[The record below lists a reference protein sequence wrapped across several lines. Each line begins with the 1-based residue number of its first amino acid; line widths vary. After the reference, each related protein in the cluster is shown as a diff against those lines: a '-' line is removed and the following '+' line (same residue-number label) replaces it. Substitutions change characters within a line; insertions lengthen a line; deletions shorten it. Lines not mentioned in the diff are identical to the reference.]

1 MKHLAS
7 LAFMMMVLIQMSL
20 AQTVVVPFNDKN
32 VSYEGRV
39 KMNADNAELIW
50 SGTSVRINFA
60 GTNIAGRFKDLDT
73 CNYYN
78 IIVDGKLAS
87 TIHFDNYEQLY
98 TLAENLKDG
107 KHSLQLFKRTEWDKG
122 KTLFYG
128 FEIAGKGKT
137 LKPSKLPKR
146 KIEFFGNSITCG
158 YAIEEG
164 SQDRYYGYFENNYNT
179 YAALTA
185 RHFNAQYHCTSKS
198 GIGVMVSWFP
208 LIMPEMYN
216 RLDPTDP
223 ESKWDFSLYTPDVVV
238 INLFQN
244 DSWLVN
250 MPEHD
255 SFKQRFGTQ
264 KPSEDF
270 IIDSYRNFV
279 KTIRST
285 YPNAQIICMLGNMDA
300 TREGSPWPG
309 YIKKAVDSL
318 GDAKMHTLFAPYKGT
333 PEHPNAKAQKAM
345 ADLLINYIE
354 KNIKW

>member
-1 MKHLAS
+1 MKYLAS
-7 LAFMMMVLIQMSL
+7 LALMMMVLIQMSL
-20 AQTVVVPFNDKN
+20 AQTVKIPFNDKS
-32 VSYEGRV
+32 VAYEGRV
-39 KMNADNAELIW
+39 KMNADHAELIW
-50 SGTSVRINFA
+50 SGTSVRINFV
-60 GTNIAGRFKDLDT
+60 GTNISGRFKDLDT

-78 IIVDGKLAS
+78 IIVDGKLTS
-87 TIHFDNYEQLY
+87 KIHFDNYEQVY

-128 FEIAGKGKT
+128 FEIAGTGKT

-164 SQDRYYGYFENNYNT
+164 SQDRYFGYFENNYNT

-185 RHFNAQYHCTSKS
+185 RHFKAQYHCTSKS
-198 GIGVMVSWFP
+198 GIGITVSWFP

-216 RLDPTDP
+216 RLDPTDA

-250 MPEHD
+250 MPEHE

-270 IIDSYRNFV
+270 IIESYRNFV

-285 YPNAQIICMLGNMDA
+285 YSNAQVICMLGNMDA

-309 YIKKAVDSL
+309 YIQKAVDSL

>member
-7 LAFMMMVLIQMSL
+7 LAFMMMVLIQMSS
-20 AQTVVVPFNDKN
+20 AQAVKIPFNDKI
-32 VSYEGRV
+32 VTYEGRV

-50 SGTSVRINFA
+50 SGTSVRINFV

-333 PEHPNAKAQKAM
+333 PEHPNAQAQKAM
-345 ADLLINYIE
+345 ADLLIKYIE